1 MPSTSGSPWHVL
13 FAKRRKHGRMPA
25 KERQIESSLPPAL
38 LMNFLLPAYRTWRLL
53 SGCLCMLSGTLLA
66 QAPGVPV
73 YNEGRGARQNAVLQE
88 QAKKLQAAAALLP
101 MARVA
106 EQSKRSRCAL
116 ALPPAETRVL
126 TPRER
131 WQRARLSH
139 IRVGAFYLCSKC
151 DRWHLDLAGGYAITA
166 DGAVATCAH
175 VIAPPESMKEGWLV
189 AATEDDEIIPVTE
202 ILACNVGTDSAI
214 VRVKSSKPLTPV
226 PLSLDVSPGDQV
238 WCFSDPNGKRGYFS
252 DGIVSRFVKRPFLS
266 KKDAGKLPEGGV
278 LPRPVWLET
287 TTEWAPG
294 SSGSAVIDQFG
305 NCVGHVSEI
314 QSVLEDPLP
323 VRKKKDGKEVPQP
336 LGTLMIFH
344 QAIAA
349 GEVRALVKE

>member
-1 MPSTSGSPWHVL
+1 MKAACV
-13 FAKRRKHGRMPA
+13 
-25 KERQIESSLPPAL
+25 IL
-38 LMNFLLPAYRTWRLL
+38 LLLLATARL
-53 SGCLCMLSGTLLA
+53 GVA

-73 YNEGRGARQNAVLQE
+73 YNEGRGARQNAALQE
-88 QAKKLQAAAALLP
+88 QAKKLQAAGALLP
-101 MARVA
+101 MAKVA
-106 EQSKRSRCAL
+106 EQAKRKECTL
-116 ALPPAETRVL
+116 HLPPADTQPL
-126 TPRER
+126 PPRDR

-139 IRVGAFYLCSKC
+139 IRIGAFFLCSKC

-175 VIAPPESMKEGWLV
+175 VIAPPEDMKEGWLV
-189 AATEDDEIIPVTE
+189 AANEDDELLPVTE
-202 ILACNVGTDSAI
+202 VLACNEGTDSAI
-214 VRVKSSKPLTPV
+214 VRVQSDKPLTPL
-226 PLSLDVSPGDQV
+226 PLSVDVSPGDPV
-238 WCFSDPNGKRGYFS
+238 WCFSDPNGKRGHFS

-266 KKDAGKLPEGGV
+266 KKETAGRLPEGGV

-287 TTEWAPG
+287 TAEWAPG

-323 VRKKKDGKEVPQP
+323 ARKRKDGKEVPRPQ
-336 LGTLMIFH
+336 GTLIIFH

-349 GEVRALVKE
+349 GEVLALVKKP

>member
-1 MPSTSGSPWHVL
+1 MKHTCAILCLL
-13 FAKRRKHGRMPA
+13 FAARVVM
-25 KERQIESSLPPAL
+25 
-38 LMNFLLPAYRTWRLL
+38 
-53 SGCLCMLSGTLLA
+53 A

-73 YNEGRGARQNAVLQE
+73 YNEGRGARQNAALQE
-88 QAKKLQAAAALLP
+88 QAKKLQAASALLP
-101 MARVA
+101 MAKVE
-106 EQSKRSRCAL
+106 EQAKRNECIL
-116 ALPPAETRVL
+116 DLPQADTKVL
-126 TPRER
+126 TSRER

-139 IRVGAFYLCSKC
+139 IRVGAFFLCSKC

-175 VIAPPESMKEGWLV
+175 VIAPPEGMKEGWLV
-189 AATEDDEIIPVTE
+189 AANEDDELLPVTE
-202 ILACNVGTDSAI
+202 VLACNMGTDSAI

-252 DGIVSRFVKRPFLS
+252 DGIVSRFVKRPFIS

-305 NCVGHVSEI
+305 NGVGHVSEI

-323 VRKKKDGKEVPQP
+323 ARKKKDGKEVARPQ
-336 LGTLMIFH
+336 GTLIIFH

-349 GEVRALVKE
+349 GEVLALVKKP